1 MLAILKNKPV
11 YKITVTEIC
20 NLANIN
26 RSTFYAYYYDPYDLF
41 NAMQNDFIELL
52 QNAVSQSIGSKNI
65 IYDFLMTIA
74 NNMEASKIFF
84 GPNGDRTFISKI
96 DPFARDK
103 VLYFFKARA
112 NLISQAQMDYYY
124 TFIKGGIALII
135 DEWIENGLQEP
146 PHTVANNILDILH
159 KLVQK

>member
-20 NLANIN
+20 NFANIN

-41 NAMQNDFIELL
+41 NAMQDDFIELL
-52 QNAVSQSIGSKNI
+52 QNTVSQSIGSKNI

-74 NNMEASKIFF
+74 NNMEASKVFL
-84 GPNGDRTFISKI
+84 GPHGDRTFINKI
-96 DPFARDK
+96 EPFARDK
-103 VLYFFKARA
+103 VSYFFSIRA
-112 NLISQAQMDYYY
+112 NFVSQAQIDYYY

-135 DEWIENGLQEP
+135 DKWIQNGLQEP
-146 PHTVANNILDILH
+146 PQTVANNILVILN
-159 KLVQK
+159 KLTNR